1 MRLRLRFLS
10 DRRGAAD
17 RPRDGEDGDDEA
29 ADDGAELMEA
39 EGRPD
44 EEREDQVRIAPEAA
58 EEDDRGDRD
67 QEREQQ
73 PGFDQSVSVE
83 PRQGRC
89 ARTSSNGATT
99 RFPIASPSH
108 QRSHADQ

>member
-1 MRLRLRFLS
+1 MKS
-10 DRRGAAD
+10 
-17 RPRDGEDGDDEA
+17 
-29 ADDGAELMEA
+29 

-58 EEDDRGDRD
+58 EDDRGDRD

-83 PRQGRC
+83 LPPGRC
-89 ARTSSNGATT
+89 ARTSSNGATA
-99 RFPIASPSH
+99 RFSPSRH
-108 QRSHADQ
+108 RATRGHADQ